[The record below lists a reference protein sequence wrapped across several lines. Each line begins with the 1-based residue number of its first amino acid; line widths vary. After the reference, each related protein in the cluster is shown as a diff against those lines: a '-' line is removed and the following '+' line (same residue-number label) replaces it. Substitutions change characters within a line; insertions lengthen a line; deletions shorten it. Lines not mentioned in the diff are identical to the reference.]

1 MTNDK
6 LKSYVER
13 IEKLEEEKAA
23 LAADIKDVYTEAKST
38 GFDANALKKIIA
50 IRKKG
55 QDKHKEEQQMIAL
68 YMKELGM
75 LADTPL
81 GKAAI
86 EAAVNSKLKEDEAW
100 KRLK

>member
-1 MTNDK
+1 MENAK

-13 IEKLEEEKAA
+13 IEKLEEDRAA
-23 LAADIKDVYTEAKST
+23 LAADVKDIFTEAKFT
-38 GFDANALKKIIA
+38 GFDVAALKKIIA

-55 QDKHKEEQQMIAL
+55 QEKHKEEQEMIAL

-81 GKAAI
+81 GRAALEAEIKKAF
-86 EAAVNSKLKEDEAW
+86 
-100 KRLK
+100 